1 MINRG
6 DKAVDGQLRPGGPP
20 LPPGAPGVGASGSGG
35 GIGAGSGSNHGSSS
49 SAADDD
55 AEEEAALAEA
65 VPTKLVATSMRVQFT
80 CEFRELNLSG
90 SADLKALKMVVSRMT
105 PARMVVVRGSEADC
119 SSLLSHARTNNIEGH
134 APAQRGAVVFEVR
147 SEKLRVQVPQ
157 GLLPAAMRPIRVYQS
172 AVGGLAETKCSVAAL
187 RGLLEESRIAG
198 EEGTRLIKYQGPQ
211 NVDVA
216 PAASAD
222 GNEEGAADSAAQEK
236 GQGEAEEL
244 PVMEQK
250 VVLSD
255 SCIGVVSVGEVTL
268 NSLRQLIEATGTH
281 VENRIDSRGA
291 LLVCG
296 DQVIV
301 RKERLGDF
309 AIEGPPVPAFYEA
322 RRALY
327 QQFAFV

>member
-1 MINRG
+1 M
-6 DKAVDGQLRPGGPP
+6 A
-20 LPPGAPGVGASGSGG
+20 GG
-35 GIGAGSGSNHGSSS
+35 GAGPGSNHGSGS
-49 SAADDD
+49 SAAEDDV
-55 AEEEAALAEA
+55 EEEAALAEA

-90 SADLKALKMVVSRMT
+90 AADLKALKMVVSRMT

-119 SSLLSHARTNNIEGH
+119 SSLLSHARTNHIEGH
-134 APAQRGAVVFEVR
+134 APSQRGAVVFEVH

-157 GLLPAAMRPIRVYQS
+157 GLLPAAMRPIRVYQT
-172 AVGGLAETKCSVAAL
+172 AVGGLADTKCSVAAL

-198 EEGTRLIKYQGPQ
+198 EEGTRLIKYQGVP
-211 NVDVA
+211 NVDVTAVTAAGGTEEEA
-216 PAASAD
+216 PDSTAQAKDPAEAD
-222 GNEEGAADSAAQEK
+222 
-236 GQGEAEEL
+236 EL

-268 NSLRQLIEATGTH
+268 NSLKQLIEATGTQ